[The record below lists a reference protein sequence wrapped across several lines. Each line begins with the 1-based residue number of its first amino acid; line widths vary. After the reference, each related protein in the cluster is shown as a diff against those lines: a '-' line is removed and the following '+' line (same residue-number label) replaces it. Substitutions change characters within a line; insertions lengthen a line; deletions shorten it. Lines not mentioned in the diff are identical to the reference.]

1 MAYQY
6 IRTMTAHVLH
16 PLRSKRDPAHLVVN
30 AMVDSDQAALF
41 VDEAVPAGRCMH
53 LTRTTASGAMPSAK
67 LGTTGNA
74 KVPVWIYRDSDSY
87 SAGYLGP
94 NPATST
100 GPGWS
105 TGMEGGILMYVG
117 LEGFELATTEFDSEI
132 DYVVGDYLRAPE
144 FTVGTGD
151 DANEARTVA
160 GVVTSANAVFGASTI
175 IGIVSPGFIGERFD
189 GTGYDPFRNKVLSF
203 FTTYRPPVAGLVNG
217 TPTNLTAGR

>member
-30 AMVDSDQAALF
+30 AKVDADQAALF
-41 VDEAVPAGRCMH
+41 PDEAVPAGRCMH
-53 LTRTTASGAMPSAK
+53 LTRTTASGAMPNAK
-67 LGTTGNA
+67 LGTTGNS
-74 KVPVWIYRDSDSY
+74 KIPVWIYRDSDSY

-94 NPATST
+94 DPATSI

-117 LEGFELATTEFDSEI
+117 LEGFELSTTEFDSEI

-144 FTVGTGD
+144 FTTGTGD

-160 GVVTSANAVFGASTI
+160 GIVTSADAVFGGATI

-203 FTTYRPPVAGLVNG
+203 YTTYRPPVAGLVAG
-217 TPTNLTAGR
+217 TPTNLSAGK